1 MPRLTIAKDLYEK
14 SKKEREKEL
23 IKFNA
28 AQKKKLE
35 QLATKN
41 QQEQQFKIMLDSDK
55 QSKKSGKQISKLG
68 ITSLKSVAN

>member
-1 MPRLTIAKDLYEK
+1 MPRLTIAKDLFEK

-35 QLATKN
+35 QLAIKN
-41 QQEQQFKIMLDSDK
+41 QPEQQLKIMLDFD
-55 QSKKSGKQISKLG
+55 
-68 ITSLKSVAN
+68 